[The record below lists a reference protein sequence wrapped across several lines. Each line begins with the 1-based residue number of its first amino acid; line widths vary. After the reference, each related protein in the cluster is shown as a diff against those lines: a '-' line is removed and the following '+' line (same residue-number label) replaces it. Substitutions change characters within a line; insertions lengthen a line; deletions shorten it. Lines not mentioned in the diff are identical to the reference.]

1 MATNEY
7 GSASPYTGATLD
19 QLHESLGI
27 PQFSGASGTDWYL
40 VFNGMIIQGGT
51 VSVPAAATTTI
62 PFVTAFGQQVLG
74 VFLQEQSVA
83 TPMTVPAK
91 TLSTFDV
98 NNTGVLRS
106 IYWWAIGV

>member
-1 MATNEY
+1 MSNDFNST
-7 GSASPYTGATLD
+7 PPFTGATLD
-19 QLHESLGI
+19 QLHESIGI
-27 PQFSGASGTDWYL
+27 PQFSGAAGTDWYL
-40 VFNGMIIQGGT
+40 VFNGLLIQGGT
-51 VSVPAAATTTI
+51 VAVPAAATTTI

-74 VFLQEQSVA
+74 VFLQEQTVA

-106 IYWWAIGV
+106 VYWWAIGV